1 MATQNSIPDKSKLHL
16 NWIVPDGTNRKL
28 EEIRDRKKSDGTPG
42 GGSSGSVVVN
52 LPRIEPYYGTQFF
65 LVDMDTGELFA
76 FVQQQWRCT
85 GLFCSG
91 QPFAITQLMEKVK
104 RMGQIMQAEL
114 EAEQQTPVMSIG
126 RTPGQFEVPPP
137 LPVMDEP
144 EVYVIQP
151 DAMDTNMCKNYV
163 RDRMRA
169 ALIYI
174 SEYAETQ
181 KMLSENKYH
190 QEDLQIRL
198 RAVFGRVDRI
208 RNHIDQ
214 ALQHDD
220 AHRRR
225 RDMRFLLLP
234 TRFPRPES
242 MGQGDITVWTNWIRE
257 EMTAVMNQLEEE
269 LEARGDP
276 DDPFNGSANGV
287 YQPLPT
293 SLSLPPPVQMPRR
306 REVSESQ
313 EHSQNSL
320 ERERRT
326 RRVMNRSPNVY
337 HVEPTTQVQA
347 ARCEFEEHSLD
358 LLNPTSGSGTTPKQS
373 TQPATGRKYSCPGK

>member
-1 MATQNSIPDKSKLHL
+1 MEQFLDDNYEDVLRTSNMQTDFSMTTHNSIPDKTRLHL

-28 EEIRDRKKSDGTPG
+28 EEIRDRKRSDGTPG

-52 LPRIEPYYGTQFF
+52 LPRIEPYYGMQFF

-91 QPFAITQLMEKVK
+91 QPFAITQLMEKVE

-114 EAEQQTPVMSIG
+114 EAGQQTPMMSIG

-137 LPVMDEP
+137 LPMMDKP

-151 DAMDTNMCKNYV
+151 DAMDTNMRKNYV

-181 KMLSENKYH
+181 KMLSENKYR
-190 QEDLQIRL
+190 QEDLLVRL

-208 RNHIDQ
+208 
-214 ALQHDD
+214 
-220 AHRRR
+220 
-225 RDMRFLLLP
+225 
-234 TRFPRPES
+234 
-242 MGQGDITVWTNWIRE
+242 
-257 EMTAVMNQLEEE
+257 
-269 LEARGDP
+269 
-276 DDPFNGSANGV
+276 
-287 YQPLPT
+287 
-293 SLSLPPPVQMPRR
+293 
-306 REVSESQ
+306 
-313 EHSQNSL
+313 
-320 ERERRT
+320 
-326 RRVMNRSPNVY
+326 
-337 HVEPTTQVQA
+337 
-347 ARCEFEEHSLD
+347 
-358 LLNPTSGSGTTPKQS
+358 
-373 TQPATGRKYSCPGK
+373 